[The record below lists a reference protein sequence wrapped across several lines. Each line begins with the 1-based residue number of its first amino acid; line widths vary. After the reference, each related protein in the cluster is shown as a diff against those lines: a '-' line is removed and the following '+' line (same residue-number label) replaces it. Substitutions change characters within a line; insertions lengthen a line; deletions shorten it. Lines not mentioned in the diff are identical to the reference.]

1 MSVTGVF
8 SKGKPVGH
16 PAATS
21 ILRYIPRPRVP
32 WQPSRFGR
40 ANLDESDLDRL
51 WSRGRYRNGPGN
63 FNSGYSTEKTHVM
76 EDSTVQIIPK
86 KDLEKYMPDIS
97 ISGGKAL
104 VTPISLMSARNG
116 HRVTHDM
123 LHSYDPYIGR
133 LQKPAV
139 VDHDNI
145 SVYDPNRVGL
155 NAATLDCRG
164 RIYRWLRR
172 GPFFQEDQYFRR
184 STMLQRNGSLPPPTV
199 QEVPLIKR
207 ILRLAGEGKL
217 KEACEGYRQ
226 LTSIPPVEVY
236 RALTAACIPSAQ
248 LADAVAIF
256 EDGNSQMFYAARDGE
271 VLLNLMRCA
280 VRAKHRVRVMWVW
293 NIMCG
298 RYYEDV
304 LVRAE
309 IDSFWR
315 FRISLLAL
323 SFLLDIHAGEEAR
336 TVYRYMAK
344 EQLLDGDLHVRFG
357 QAMQTA
363 LKEGKGLQLPNLS
376 SELGAHEN
384 CSFLTALEWIPSGE
398 PSGVHPTATTTATSP
413 CGSLTSPILQAFES
427 LALQQNARR
436 IAPEVAEAVYTDY
449 IAQLQQVARQEE
461 EEMVENEKASL
472 TSMSSSSVRETYPAA
487 RLVWSRHHAL
497 TTPPAAHSSPSSV
510 DDNEEAKTAEWS
522 NANLEWLEAAF
533 PDVAVLAVLRHARFK
548 FEHEVD
554 LLLSEEKRPA
564 YLSRVIN
571 WLYLLS
577 EKATEREERPLPYLR
592 KSKPSMTNEN
602 VRVVPSSTGFPSSLP
617 LLMELGNTASPPRR
631 RLLPSEEG
639 YEFAYRPGMR
649 LVKETFRY
657 PGPRDNLRARYLAL
671 QPLHTEVSAALRL
684 VHRARQR
691 EENNRGSV
699 TLYPTNGREMIL
711 KNGTSS
717 HGNVS
722 LPFSDSSNTDT
733 TPVNADSLI
742 GSGMDSSFATSGPH
756 EGEGSDASVSSP
768 MHSSVWEYLP
778 YVGENSAR
786 SEDSDGAEESRREA
800 SGVSKGERD
809 SSANTEGSTLLKSG
823 ERRISTSDNMD
834 EKF

>member
-8 SKGKPVGH
+8 SKGRPTGH

-32 WQPSRFGR
+32 WQPSKFGR

-63 FNSGYSTEKTHVM
+63 YNSGYSTEKTHVM
-76 EDSTVQIIPK
+76 EDSTVPMIPK
-86 KDLEKYMPDIS
+86 KELEKYMPDIS
-97 ISGGKAL
+97 IPEGKAL
-104 VTPISLMSARNG
+104 VTPISLMSARHG

-139 VDHDNI
+139 VDHENI

-155 NAATLDCRG
+155 NAATLDSRG

-184 STMLQRNGSLPPPTV
+184 STMPQRNGSLPPPTV
-199 QEVPLIKR
+199 QEVPLIKK
-207 ILRLAGEGKL
+207 IIRLANQGKL
-217 KEACEGYRQ
+217 KEACEAYRQ
-226 LTSIPPVEVY
+226 LTSVPPVEVY

-280 VRAKHRVRVMWVW
+280 VKAKHRVRVMWVW

-309 IDSFWR
+309 INTVWR

-323 SFLLDIHAGEEAR
+323 TFLLDTHAGEEAR
-336 TVYRYMAK
+336 TVYRYMAQ
-344 EQLLDGDLHVRFG
+344 EQLLNGDLHARFG
-357 QAMQTA
+357 QAMKSA
-363 LKEGKGLQLPNLS
+363 LKEGKGLQFPNLS
-376 SELGAHEN
+376 AELGEHEN
-384 CSFLTALEWIPSGE
+384 GSFLTSLEWISNRD
-398 PSGVHPTATTTATSP
+398 ATTAATTLNGALSAP
-413 CGSLTSPILQAFES
+413 VIQAFES

-436 IAPEVAEAVYTDY
+436 IAPEVADAVYTDY
-449 IAQLQQVARQEE
+449 VTQIQQIAQREE
-461 EEMVENEKASL
+461 EGELGMTDLINANTSRLGEN
-472 TSMSSSSVRETYPAA
+472 SSVA
-487 RLVWSRHHAL
+487 RLVWSRHLAV
-497 TTPPAAHSSPSSV
+497 TRPPSLPPSASSSEDP
-510 DDNEEAKTAEWS
+510 DEEAKIDEG
-522 NANLEWLEAAF
+522 NRANLEWLQAVF
-533 PDVAVLAVLRHARFK
+533 PDVAVLAILRHARFK

-554 LLLSEEKRPA
+554 LLLSDENRPA
-564 YLSRVIN
+564 YLSRVVH

-577 EKATEREERPLPYLR
+577 ERAAEREEKPLPYLR

-602 VRVVPSSTGFPSSLP
+602 VRVVPGSSGFPSSLP
-617 LLMELGNTASPPRR
+617 LLKEFGNTATPFRQ

-639 YEFAYRPGMR
+639 YEFAYSPGLR
-649 LVKETFRY
+649 LVQETYRY
-657 PGPRDNLRARYLAL
+657 PGPRDSLRARYLAL
-671 QPLHTEVSAALRL
+671 QPLHTEVPTALRL
-684 VHRARQR
+684 VQRARQR
-691 EENNRGSV
+691 EAKRRDELALGSECV
-699 TLYPTNGREMIL
+699 NELAVEGGI
-711 KNGTSS
+711 SS
-717 HGNVS
+717 HQPPPLS
-722 LPFSDSSNTDT
+722 F
-733 TPVNADSLI
+733 
-742 GSGMDSSFATSGPH
+742 MDSSTSNSAPAIA
-756 EGEGSDASVSSP
+756 DAASSP
-768 MHSSVWEYLP
+768 TLHDSIPSLETHRDGKIAWSENNTIHASVWEYLP
-778 YVGENSAR
+778 HSVGT
-786 SEDSDGAEESRREA
+786 A
-800 SGVSKGERD
+800 SQ
-809 SSANTEGSTLLKSG
+809 SSGGDELHNLGRVRFPTPTGSTLLKS
-823 ERRISTSDNMD
+823 EVRASSASDNMD